1 MAYNIHDIKKEF
13 SSKGIFYTQPEL
25 AKYLKSFLPNGVKEV
40 YDPTCGNG
48 GLLSVFDD
56 DVEKYG
62 QEINAEQLKD
72 AKEHLQNFHGVC
84 GDTLKEPAWTDRKFK
99 YIIAN
104 TPFGIKWEPPVF
116 DMFNT
121 DKRFEN
127 IPCMPSKGMADFA
140 FLLHI
145 LYMLDNNG
153 IAVCM
158 DSCAILFRK
167 NAEGKLR
174 QWFLE
179 NNYIDKVVYIPEK
192 QFVDTNIKTCLWV
205 LRKNKIGK
213 DIIFINKKT
222 GEEKTV
228 AFEEIKN
235 NNFDLSERYYFP
247 EEKAP
252 ELPKVNALI
261 ESMHKDIIGQL
272 KAVYELTRQLSNNIV
287 YENFINQ
294 IQTLTDEAN
303 TYCGTLGEGYAE

>member
-1 MAYNIHDIKKEF
+1 MAYNLKSIKKEF
-13 SSKGIFYTQPEL
+13 SQKGIFYTEKAL
-25 AKYLKSFLPNGVKEV
+25 AEYVKSFLPDNVTEV

-48 GLLSVFDD
+48 GLLSVFND
-56 DVEKYG
+56 DVKKYG
-62 QEINAEQLKD
+62 QEINEEQLEE
-72 AKEHLQNFHGVC
+72 AKKSLVNFTGIC
-84 GDTLKEPAWTDRKFK
+84 GDTLKNPAWIDRKFK

-104 TPFGIKWEPPVF
+104 TPFGIKWEPEAK
-116 DMFNT
+116 

-127 IPCMPSKGMADFA
+127 IPCMPSRGMADFA

-145 LYMLDNNG
+145 LYMLDDEG

-158 DSCAILFRK
+158 DSCAILFRN

-192 QFVDTNIKTCLWV
+192 QFVDTDIKTCLWI
-205 LRKNKIGK
+205 LKKNKKEK
-213 DIIFINKKT
+213 DITFIKKKT
-222 GEEKTV
+222 NEEKIIS
-228 AFEEIKN
+228 FEEIKN